1 VRFGEVPPGWD
12 SPEAKRAQRIQEAIY
27 IMTPDE
33 IASKISELQRS
44 VEEARKEA
52 KAAAERANDALRYL
66 RNLST
71 GLDADIPGS
80 AREVSNAIDVKY
92 AKL

>member
-1 VRFGEVPPGWD
+1 
-12 SPEAKRAQRIQEAIY
+12 
-27 IMTPDE
+27 MTPDE
-33 IASKISELQRS
+33 IASKISELEKK

-52 KAAAERANDALRYL
+52 QAAAARANDALRFL

-80 AREVSNAIDVKY
+80 AREVSNAIDVRY